1 MKINKEI
8 RTLSREMLR
17 ASFADGRLDPD
28 KISSLVS
35 SVIERK
41 PRFYVD
47 VLRNY
52 QRLLRLEVEK
62 RQAKVE
68 SAAPLDGPVAAR
80 ITSRL
85 KEKYGDDL
93 QAEFTVDPGLLGGVR
108 VRVGDD
114 VWDGSVRNRLERLQ
128 QQL

>member
-1 MKINKEI
+1 MKSNKEI

-17 ASFADGRLDPD
+17 ASFIDGRLDPGR
-28 KISSLVS
+28 ISSLVDS
-35 SVIERK
+35 LIERK

-52 QRLLRLEVEK
+52 HRLLRLEVEK
-62 RQAKVE
+62 RQARVE
-68 SAAPLDGPVAAR
+68 SAAPLDEPVAAR
-80 ITSRL
+80 IANRL

-93 QAEFTVDPGLLGGVR
+93 QAVFTVDPGLLGGVR
-108 VRVGDD
+108 VRVGND